1 MTVGIDYSEGETQ
14 ILLVTDGSI
23 MGVQGYATHQMT
35 TVINVL
41 PSLVEEPIIFV
52 EEEEEPEMEEGE
64 DEE

>member
-52 EEEEEPEMEEGE
+52 EEEEPEMEEEE
-64 DEE
+64 DKE

>member
-41 PSLVEEPIIFV
+41 PSLVEEQIIFV

>member
-1 MTVGIDYSEGETQ
+1 M
-14 ILLVTDGSI
+14 LVTDGSI
-23 MGVQGYATHQMT
+23 MGVQGYATYQMT

-52 EEEEEPEMEEGE
+52 EEEEPEMEEEE